1 MQTGFQNLNPAVS
14 FVYLLLAVILSM
26 VLLDPL
32 LLMLG
37 LVFVFG
43 WCLIEKC
50 ALDGSLLWIT
60 GTGLF
65 VLLLNP
71 LLNHRGRTV
80 LFYFFENPVTLES
93 FLYGFTAAVSI
104 MTVFLI
110 FMVYNRIITPDK
122 FMFLFSK
129 RLPRTSLLI
138 MMCLRFIPALQL
150 QYRELS
156 GVQRVK
162 HPVGRKRR
170 RRETLQEAFRLLTL
184 LFSGAVCGAIE
195 TAQSMCARGY
205 GVYARRTAWRE
216 QRLTA
221 ADLLASVYILCAF
234 LGTIGLWYGFDLKQD
249 FFQTGWQPLG
259 QPAIY
264 IAAGFFYAFPI
275 LTEGVERL
283 KWSFS
288 NWNS

>member
-14 FVYLLLAVILSM
+14 FVYLLLAAVLSM

-37 LVFVFG
+37 LVFVFV
-43 WCLIEKC
+43 WCLFEKC
-50 ALDGSLLWIT
+50 ALGGSFLWIA

-80 LFYFFENPVTLES
+80 LFYIFDNPVTLES

-110 FMVYNRIITPDK
+110 FMVYNRVITPDK
-122 FMFLFSK
+122 FMYLFSK

-138 MMCLRFIPALQL
+138 MMCLRFIPSLQR

-156 GVQRVK
+156 GVQRLK
-162 HPVGRKRR
+162 HPVGRSW
-170 RRETLQEAFRLLTL
+170 REKLQEAFRLFTL

-195 TAQSMCARGY
+195 TAQSMRARGY

-221 ADLLASVYILCAF
+221 ADICALAYILCTF
-234 LGTIGLWYGFDLKQD
+234 LGTVGIWYGFGMKQD
-249 FFQTGWQPLG
+249 FFQTGWQPLK

-264 IAAGFFYAFPI
+264 IAAGFFYGFPI